1 MGKVVLVTMS
11 DVGKAA
17 GVSQTAV
24 SLALRNDPSIPRATR
39 ERIRAVARK
48 LGYQPHAGISSLMA
62 QIRSKRPRKYRPTLA
77 AVTDWPELSEYRRYP
92 TWRLQW
98 EGARQRAKE
107 LGYALEEF
115 GMGRNGMSAA
125 RVSKVLQ
132 ARGIEGVIVF
142 PLSSGSSLSL
152 PWEKFATVAI
162 GYTLES
168 PLLHRVVTAHFDSV
182 LIALEQLRARGYQ
195 RIGIV
200 LDEQLNLRVHR
211 SWLAAFCAFGFEKG
225 RIAPKAIASL
235 PAAGAKTA
243 LGRWLR
249 SYRPDAVLCGG
260 AYPIRQWLRDLG
272 MSAPEDIG
280 IACLAALLP
289 DEGCACIDED
299 WHHVGSAAVDG
310 VVGQLSRG
318 ERGIPSR
325 PVLSVIRGEWIDGD
339 SVRSLPSQEA
349 HIY

>member
-1 MGKVVLVTMS
+1 MGKVVHVTMA

-24 SLALRNDPSIPRATR
+24 SLALRNDPSIPSATR
-39 ERIRAVARK
+39 ERIRVAAHR
-48 LGYQPHAGISSLMA
+48 LGYQPHGAISSLMA

-77 AVTDWPELSEYRRYP
+77 ALTDWPDLAEFKRYP

-107 LGYALEEF
+107 LGYSLEEF
-115 GMGRNGMSAA
+115 GMGRNGLSAA
-125 RVSKVLQ
+125 RIAKVLE

-142 PLSSGSSLSL
+142 PLSNGRALAL
-152 PWEKFATVAI
+152 PWERLASVAI
-162 GYTLES
+162 GYTLEL

-182 LIALEQLRARGYQ
+182 LMALEQLRVRGYR
-195 RIGIV
+195 RIGVV

-211 SWLAAFCAFGFEKG
+211 SWLAAFCAYGFENG
-225 RIAPKAIASL
+225 RISPRAIANL
-235 PAAGAKTA
+235 PAVGAKAA

-249 SYRPDAVLCGG
+249 SYQPDAVLCGG
-260 AYPIRQWLRDLG
+260 AYPIRKWLRELG
-272 MSAPEDIG
+272 RSAPESIG
-280 IACLAALLP
+280 IVCLAALLP

-299 WHHVGSAAVDG
+299 WLHVGAAAVDG

-318 ERGIPSR
+318 ERGIPSH
-325 PVLSVIRGEWIDGD
+325 PILSVIRGEWIDGD
-339 SVRSLPSQEA
+339 SIRSLPEQNS
-349 HIY
+349 HVY